1 MGLKDELKE
10 IIIDQETK
18 LKVYNEVR
26 ETVIELYIEIR
37 KQNKG
42 GEEYDQYLENLND
55 LDILHMLE
63 EDEGKFPREV
73 FVVK

>member
-10 IIIDQETK
+10 IVIDQETK

-26 ETVIELYIEIR
+26 ETVIELYIDIR

-42 GEEYDQYLENLND
+42 GEEYD
-55 LDILHMLE
+55 
-63 EDEGKFPREV
+63 
-73 FVVK
+73 